1 VHATASSCL
10 VQSQQERHD
19 AIFTSKG
26 KINHIIPSNFA
37 SHFAQSFECKPKQ
50 VSSPVRT
57 HPAHE
62 RSRTEGNLPLSRT
75 EQAMLRVRQARASQ
89 ERLLAHSPI
98 RGGAA
103 DDLGDDAEDTLDHEP
118 RYAISPV

>member
-1 VHATASSCL
+1 M
-10 VQSQQERHD
+10 
-19 AIFTSKG
+19 
-26 KINHIIPSNFA
+26 
-37 SHFAQSFECKPKQ
+37 
-50 VSSPVRT
+50 RT